1 VFEIGPQLVGHVL
14 GVCRKVVAYLFGVPH
29 AYYDA
34 GDGRV
39 A

>member
-1 VFEIGPQLVGHVL
+1 VFEIGPQLVGYVL
-14 GVCRKVVAYLFGVPH
+14 GVCRKIAVNLCGTAH
-29 AYYDA
+29 AYDDA